1 MIKKQEKNK
10 IFMKIDDE
18 DEQEYLI
25 ALHEGMEK
33 NEALSNESFYGV
45 YRFLKCDISH
55 DRSGHPIVFIIKN
68 IKNIQ

>member
-45 YRFLKCDISH
+45 YRFLKCDI
-55 DRSGHPIVFIIKN
+55 
-68 IKNIQ
+68 